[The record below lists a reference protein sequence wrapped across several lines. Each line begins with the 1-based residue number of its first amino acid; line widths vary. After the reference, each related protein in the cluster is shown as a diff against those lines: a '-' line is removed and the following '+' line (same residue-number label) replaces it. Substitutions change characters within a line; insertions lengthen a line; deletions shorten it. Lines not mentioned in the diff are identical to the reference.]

1 MGSSPV
7 TPRPRARCC
16 SRTADRAL
24 PLTTRRVR
32 SIAVIGADADEVVR
46 GGGSALVNP
55 AYEVSPLDG
64 DPRASGRRRRRHLTR
79 RATDPLSPAA
89 LLPGPP
95 PVPSS
100 FLAPPGGTP
109 GQGLQ
114 GQYWLNTTSP
124 ATRPPPRWIRSRPR
138 TRASTRSSTRS
149 RRSLPTPP
157 NSGSIRW
164 TGTLTAP
171 QSGTYRFAITAF
183 GAAKLYLD
191 GALVLDVPGTDWETR
206 FVDVRSRRR
215 PVARRAH
222 RLPGQLAAT
231 RRS

>member
-1 MGSSPV
+1 MRQG
-7 TPRPRARCC
+7 
-16 SRTADRAL
+16 
-24 PLTTRRVR
+24 
-32 SIAVIGADADEVVR
+32 
-46 GGGSALVNP
+46 
-55 AYEVSPLDG
+55 
-64 DPRASGRRRRRHLTR
+64 
-79 RATDPLSPAA
+79 TDPLSPAA

-114 GQYWLNTTSP
+114 GQYWLNTSFTGDPAATEVDPIAAQNQGFYTFFNAQSP
-124 ATRPPPRWIRSRPR
+124 H
-138 TRASTRSSTRS
+138 
-149 RRSLPTPP
+149 LPTPP

-171 QSGTYRFAITAF
+171 QSGTYRFAITTL

-215 PVARRAH
+215 PGARRAH